1 MPISVQQF
9 DFIAETRGLT
19 AALAMAEEAGG
30 VTGTRD
36 QATQIQLPGE
46 GVETPTG
53 MGAGWGGGLTRSG
66 GEYMPGTLAT
76 DTSTAIGAAGT
87 GASGALN
94 LMSGGGGV
102 LSADQTLT
110 LQDLFAR
117 GAATD
122 TSGDLPNAPLAEVIT
137 SGAPKAALPAEALMA
152 RANAGEILSV
162 SEIATL
168 ERHQQMG
175 IAKVVLGNFIA
186 KMQEWGAAGN
196 IAEINNS
203 FRQIYDLWQNFYEP
217 GGSEIDVL
225 MKAIAT
231 ERGFSGFFDGYE
243 EALRSAGESLTGGPP
258 TTGLGTTSFQFQQA
272 VAPLQ
277 GTDKEIFDFLAGLYK
292 KQSDLGTSSADIL
305 TAMLNEGADWMIG
318 EPGLFGQDFTDRRKA
333 YEFLLNWTQS
343 PTQGNFGG
351 TGWDTFNDAAMAMP
365 AWTGTPAAAATPVTP
380 VIPAV
385 PGAPA
390 PVTGGFDMGGLDPY
404 GTWETLR
411 PFSQIY
417 PGFTSLLPGYGG
429 SRAVQSAYAQAAAP
443 LEMQYLAQ
451 QALTPYGVPGEE
463 AIGSD
468 VKSWLQNVQA
478 GTQPLMMGQDYA
490 GFLNQLAGV
499 LRSPAGAMPTGMDA
513 NVYSKM
519 AGLFQDPAAQLE
531 AFKNPFYRATA
542 GAPQVRAALMD
553 QIQQAAQRYQYQEPS
568 GAFLPW
574 AMEQNLAGIQ
584 GLLPSLQGWTPPA

>member
-365 AWTGTPAAAATPVTP
+365 AWTGTPAAAAKQVTP
-380 VIPAV
+380 VV
-385 PGAPA
+385 TGAPA
-390 PVTGGFDMGGLDPY
+390 PVTGGFDMGGLGPY
-404 GTWETLR
+404 GTPESLR
-411 PFSQIY
+411 PFGQIY
-417 PGFTSLLPGYGG
+417 PGFTSLLPGYTT
-429 SRAVQSAYAQAAAP
+429 SPAVQGAYQQAGAP
-443 LEMQYLAQ
+443 LETQYLARE
-451 QALTPYGVPGEE
+451 ALTPAAPPGTG
-463 AIGSD
+463 AVGSD
-468 VKSWLQNVQA
+468 IQSWLQNVQA

-490 GFLNQLAGV
+490 GFLNQLTGALG
-499 LRSPAGAMPTGMDA
+499 SPAGAPVTGMDPM
-513 NVYSKM
+513 VQMKLT
-519 AGLFQDPAAQLE
+519 GLFQDPSAQLA
-531 AFKNPFYRATA
+531 AFTNPFYQATA
-542 GAPQVRAALMD
+542 GSPQVRNALMN
-553 QIQQAAQRYQYQEPS
+553 QIAQAAQRYQYQEPS